1 MGVPNIEDWR
11 LKWPFT
17 MIVAGPSGCGKSTF
31 VGDVLRDVE
40 NAVVRTPA
48 KIIVAYS
55 QMQPLYA
62 AFIANAP
69 CPVQL
74 VDGLTADLETEPG
87 TLLVLDD
94 LQGGDQK
101 KIIRDWFTI
110 HSHHYDTSVV
120 FLVQN
125 VFEKTAEHRTISLNA
140 HYMVIFKNPRDG
152 SQITHLARQMFPQNA
167 KRMIDAYKEATSRPH
182 SHLVVD
188 LTQETPDL
196 FRLRDALLPHS
207 DLCKS

>member
-1 MGVPNIEDWR
+1 M
-11 LKWPFT
+11 
-17 MIVAGPSGCGKSTF
+17 
-31 VGDVLRDVE
+31 
-40 NAVVRTPA
+40 
-48 KIIVAYS
+48 
-55 QMQPLYA
+55 
-62 AFIANAP
+62 
-69 CPVQL
+69 
-74 VDGLTADLETEPG
+74 
-87 TLLVLDD
+87 LDD

-110 HSHHYDTSVV
+110 HLHHYDTSVV
-120 FLVQN
+120 YLVQN

-152 SQITHLARQMFPQNA
+152 SQITHLARQIFPQNA

-207 DLCKS
+207 DMCKSHVYVDDCHLDVEKVRL